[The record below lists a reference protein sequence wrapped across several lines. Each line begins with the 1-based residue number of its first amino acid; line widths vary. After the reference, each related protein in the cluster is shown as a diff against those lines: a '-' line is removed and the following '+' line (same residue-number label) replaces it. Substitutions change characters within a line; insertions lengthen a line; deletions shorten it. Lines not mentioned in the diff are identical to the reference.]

1 VNVSI
6 RRARP
11 DDVDFL
17 VELVTHEDVEPFLSA
32 RRAKSHDELAAEV
45 ARSDAEPDAF
55 GLFVIEADGRRAG
68 TMQFAR
74 ANERS
79 RIADLRGLAVHP
91 SFRGAK
97 LADTAARLFQRH
109 LFDDLGYHRVQMEI
123 YAFNDRALAHAE
135 RAGFIR
141 EGVRRK
147 AYWRNGE
154 WVDGVLYGL
163 VVEDTTG
170 DPPVRTASRSA

>member
-1 VNVSI
+1 MNVTI
-6 RRARP
+6 RRARD

-32 RRAKSHDELAAEV
+32 RRARSHEELAAEV
-45 ARSDAEPDAF
+45 AQSDKEPDAF
-55 GLFVIEADGRRAG
+55 GRFVIEVEGQRAG
-68 TMQFAR
+68 TVQFAR

-91 SFRGAK
+91 SFRGARV
-97 LADTAARLFQRH
+97 ADTAARLFQRH
-109 LFDDLGYHRVQMEI
+109 LFDDLGFHRVQMEI

-147 AYWRNGE
+147 AYWRNGD

-163 VVEDTTG
+163 VVEDTAG
-170 DPPVRTASRSA
+170 DPPERTASRSA